1 MPSFSIR
8 TGNRSPTNC
17 PAPSRSSRPRPTRTP
32 PCSCIRAPPPILGD
46 NTKSFFDKYGD
57 AIFYGLLIFPII
69 GSALAGVLSYFRA
82 DKNTQR
88 IRQLHRLLQLI
99 KRARTVQSIE
109 ELERLQDEADVIL
122 GTAIQQAERG
132 QLDESG
138 IAIFALAIDQ
148 ARAALSEQRTVL
160 LLKPENVPGH
170 RMLPAPPGADR
181 TVAGRERVTALIPPT
196 RSLGRDRV
204 LAPLEDSIAVLCQT
218 TRRSCGHL
226 PGSRILR

>member
-1 MPSFSIR
+1 M
-8 TGNRSPTNC
+8 
-17 PAPSRSSRPRPTRTP
+17 
-32 PCSCIRAPPPILGD
+32 
-46 NTKSFFDKYGD
+46 
-57 AIFYGLLIFPII
+57 
-69 GSALAGVLSYFRA
+69 LAGVLSYFRA

-109 ELERLQDEADVIL
+109 ELEGLQDEADIIL

-160 LLKPENVPGH
+160 LLKPENVPGQ
-170 RMLPAPPGADR
+170 RMLPP
-181 TVAGRERVTALIPPT
+181 LQ
-196 RSLGRDRV
+196 
-204 LAPLEDSIAVLCQT
+204 LAPTHRRWPRTRNSAYPSYAKR
-218 TRRSCGHL
+218 RRSSIPDAILARAEEQSDEPATSVIGTKRT
-226 PGSRILR
+226 SRDVCCKSVIR

>member
-1 MPSFSIR
+1 V
-8 TGNRSPTNC
+8 
-17 PAPSRSSRPRPTRTP
+17 
-32 PCSCIRAPPPILGD
+32 
-46 NTKSFFDKYGD
+46 
-57 AIFYGLLIFPII
+57 
-69 GSALAGVLSYFRA
+69 LAGVLSYFRA

-109 ELERLQDEADVIL
+109 ELEGLQDEADIIL

-160 LLKPENVPGH
+160 LLKPENVPGQ
-170 RMLPAPPGADR
+170 RMLPPLQLAPTAPP
-181 TVAGRERVTALIPPT
+181 
-196 RSLGRDRV
+196 
-204 LAPLEDSIAVLCQT
+204 LAANA
-218 TRRSCGHL
+218 
-226 PGSRILR
+226 